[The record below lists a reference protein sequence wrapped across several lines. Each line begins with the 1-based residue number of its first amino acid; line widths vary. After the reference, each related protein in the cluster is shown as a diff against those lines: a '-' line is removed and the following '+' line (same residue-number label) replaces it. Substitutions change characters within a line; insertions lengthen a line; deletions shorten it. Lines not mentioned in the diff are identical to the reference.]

1 MNTRHSIIAVAV
13 LFFVAALAPRCVMA
27 QTWLKA
33 GPYLQD
39 LTNDAVTVVF
49 EHGIPSL
56 SWIELREKGT
66 TDSKN
71 YYQTVDGQIQIRPE
85 ILGENA
91 VEPVQNFA
99 IRVEG
104 LKPNT
109 QYEYRVR
116 GRKISS
122 VNADGVT
129 MSVATTDNYS
139 SKWITF
145 TTQDPDRKEHHLFI
159 TSDIHNRTD
168 TLTALLKALDYSTID
183 HFLYNGDM
191 TNYVQTGSGAEEPYS
206 GYINTSVDLFAKSK
220 AFEMVRGNHDTRGN
234 LSRHFKDYFP
244 RSNGEIYSASRW
256 GDLEVIMIDCGEDK
270 VDDHAEYY
278 GMAAFYPYREKVAK
292 WLKELTKTDD
302 FITAKHRVVVCHFPL
317 LRDNKRNNE
326 FDGQPH
332 LSSLI
337 LPILLENDIDILICG
352 HYHIACAIDGENYNG
367 QGNKFEEY
375 LIGCHTAMRI
385 DIAEDGSF
393 NVKVVDCH
401 GNVYMDKKVKG
412 PKSDTQTVFL
422 TVGEQQ

>member
-1 MNTRHSIIAVAV
+1 MNMNIRQLKNAGAALFFAVA
-13 LFFVAALAPRCVMA
+13 APQGATA
-27 QTWLKA
+27 QTWLEA

-39 LTNDAVTVVF
+39 LTDDAVTVVF

-56 SWIELREKGT
+56 SWIELREKGST
-66 TDSKN
+66 ESKN
-71 YYQTVDGQIQIRPE
+71 YYQTVDGQIQVHRQV
-85 ILGENA
+85 LGENA

-109 QYEYRVR
+109 QYEYRVK
-116 GRKISS
+116 GRRI
-122 VNADGVT
+122 NNMTAEGAT
-129 MSVATTDNYS
+129 MGIATTDNYS
-139 SKWITF
+139 SKWIGFSTI
-145 TTQDPDRKEHHLFI
+145 DPDRKEHHLFI
-159 TSDIHNRTD
+159 TSDMHNRPD
-168 TLTALLKALDYSTID
+168 TLTALLKALDYNTID

-191 TNYVQTGSGAEEPYS
+191 TNYVQTGSGRENPYT
-206 GYINTSVDLFAKSK
+206 GYINASVELFAKSK

-270 VDDHAEYY
+270 VDDHVEYY

-292 WLKELTKTDD
+292 WLKELTKTED
-302 FITAKHRVVVCHFPL
+302 FLTAKHRVVVCHFPL
-317 LRDNKRNNE
+317 LRGNKRNNE

-352 HYHIACAIDGENYNG
+352 HYHQSCSIAGLNYEG

-375 LIGCHTAMRI
+375 IIGYHSAMRI
-385 DIAEDGSF
+385 DISEDGAF

-401 GNVYMDKKVKG
+401 GNVIMDKVVKG

-422 TVGEQQ
+422 TVDGQ